1 MICIQVTLPSY
12 LITSTSKQEGMR
24 AWMHA
29 SCRPYVSVVSCT
41 TEEFICFP
49 ASGIDHVGCVGYQ
62 GRLSYYNGGC
72 CISCFV
78 CLQTVV
84 GMVFMGP
91 PLPPHNG
98 RKGRGNI
105 TSISLSKGFPPPSVP
120 NCHFCFGNAAGHSPG
135 VVWCKKMNVLLQS
148 TIQLESTIQT
158 KTRSR

>member
-1 MICIQVTLPSY
+1 
-12 LITSTSKQEGMR
+12 MR
-24 AWMHA
+24 AGNLTFLPCHYHKQGQGRRHACMHA
-29 SCRPYVSVVSCT
+29 SCRPYVSVVSARQ
-41 TEEFICFP
+41 EFIYFP

-91 PLPPHNG
+91 PLSPHNG

-105 TSISLSKGFPPPSVP
+105 TSISLSTLCSTRKGFPPPSVP
-120 NCHFCFGNAAGHSPG
+120 NCHFCFGNAAG
-135 VVWCKKMNVLLQS
+135 
-148 TIQLESTIQT
+148 TFT
-158 KTRSR
+158 KGSMG